1 MNVVDWSRAQFA
13 LTACYHWLFVPLT
26 LGLGVIIGVM
36 ETIYYRTR
44 DEKWLATTKFWMTL
58 FGVNFAIGVATG
70 IILEFEFG
78 TNWSNY
84 SWFVG
89 DIFGAPL
96 AIEGVLAFFMES
108 TFIAVMFF
116 GWKKVSPKFHLAATW
131 LTALGAS
138 ISALWILV
146 ANSWM
151 QYPTG
156 CTFNPETMRNE
167 MTSFWEVALSPMAMA
182 KVFHTITSA
191 WALSGAFVIGVC
203 GWMLLKGRNHEH
215 CIRSLKVGTWVGL
228 IGIILTSISGD
239 TSAVAV
245 AKHQPMKLAAMEGL
259 YEGEPGQSIVAF
271 GILNPA
277 KEIDNSEKPFLFDI
291 SIPHGLAFLATHDFN
306 AFVPGIEDIILGTT
320 RDEKVLLNK
329 DTSKETMS
337 FEQRREHGKEAQHA
351 LAVYNDALKAGDSIA
366 MQENR
371 KAIEDNFKYLG
382 YVYLEDPQDS
392 VPNVPLTFYSFH
404 FMVTIGGYLVLFFIV
419 ALLLLYKPKWVPG
432 KKKLKKLGYWLA
444 ILTIPLIY
452 LCSMSG
458 WIVAEVGRQ
467 PWTIQDLMPN
477 NIAISD
483 LSAEYVQTT
492 FWIFAVV
499 FTALLIADV
508 SIICRQISKKSKTN
522 LDVVETNNKKR
533 RK

>member
-1 MNVVDWSRAQFA
+1 MNELLMNVVDWSRAQFA

-26 LGLGVIIGVM
+26 LGLGIIIGVM

-96 AIEGVLAFFMES
+96 AIEGILAFFMES

-116 GWKKVSPKFHLAATW
+116 GWKKVSPGFHLASTW

-146 ANSWM
+146 ANAWM

-156 CTFNPETMRNE
+156 VTFNPETMRNE
-167 MTSFWEVALSPMAMA
+167 MTSFLDVALSPMAMA
-182 KVFHTITSA
+182 KVFHTVTSA
-191 WALSGAFVIGVC
+191 WTLGGAFVIGVC
-203 GWMLLKGRNHEH
+203 GWMLLKGRNRDH

-228 IGIILTSISGD
+228 IGIVLTSISGD
-239 TSAVAV
+239 TSAVVV
-245 AKHQPMKLAAMEGL
+245 AEKQPMKLAAMEGL
-259 YEGEPGQSIVAF
+259 YRGEQGQSIVAF

-277 KEIDNSEKPFLFDI
+277 KEVDNDEDPYLFDI

-306 AFVPGIEDIILGTT
+306 AFVPGIEDIIAGKSF
-320 RDEKVLLNK
+320 DKQGKPLN
-329 DTSKETMS
+329 TVSY
-337 FEQRREHGKEAQHA
+337 EQRMQHGKAAQHA
-351 LAVYNDALKAGDSIA
+351 LAYYNDALKSGDSTQLQQLRQDI
-366 MQENR
+366 N
-371 KAIEDNFKYLG
+371 DNFHYLG
-382 YVYLEDPQDS
+382 YTYLDEPKEA
-392 VPNVPLTFYSFH
+392 VPNVSLTFYSFH

-419 ALLLLYKPKWVPG
+419 VLLLLYKPKWVPG
-432 KKKLKKLGYWLA
+432 KDKFAKLGYWLA
-444 ILTIPLIY
+444 IITIPLTY

-477 NIAISD
+477 KIAISD
-483 LSAEYVQTT
+483 LSAGYVQTT

-522 LDVVETNNKKR
+522 LDIVEQK
-533 RK
+533 

>member
-1 MNVVDWSRAQFA
+1 MSDLLMTVVDWSRAQFA

-26 LGLGVIIGVM
+26 LGLGIIIGVM

-44 DEKWLATTKFWMTL
+44 DEKWLATTKFWMTI

-96 AIEGVLAFFMES
+96 AIEGILAFFMES

-116 GWKKVSPKFHLAATW
+116 GWKKVSPGFHLASTW
-131 LTALGAS
+131 LTALGAA

-146 ANSWM
+146 ANAWM

-156 CTFNPETMRNE
+156 VTFNPETMRNE
-167 MTSFWEVALSPMAMA
+167 MTDFWAVAFSPMAMA
-182 KVFHTITSA
+182 KVFHTVTSC
-191 WALSGAFVIGVC
+191 WALGGAFVVGVC
-203 GWMLLKGRNHEH
+203 GWMLLKKRNHDH
-215 CIRSLKVGTWVGL
+215 CMRSLKVGGWVGL
-228 IGIILTSISGD
+228 VGIVLTSISGD

-259 YEGEPGQSIVAF
+259 YKGEPGQAIVAM
-271 GILNPA
+271 GVLNPA
-277 KEIDNSEKPFLFDI
+277 KEVGNDEEPYLFDI

-306 AFVPGIEDIILGTT
+306 AFVPGIEDIIAGKSMDADGKPINT
-320 RDEKVLLNK
+320 V
-329 DTSKETMS
+329 SY
-337 FEQRREHGKEAQHA
+337 EQRIAHGKAAQS
-351 LAVYNDALKAGDSIA
+351 ALKQYNAALQTGDSSRL
-366 MQENR
+366 QEY
-371 KAIEDNFKYLG
+371 KQVIDDNFQYLG
-382 YVYLEDPQDS
+382 YAYLDEPEEA
-392 VPNVPLTFYSFH
+392 VPNVPLTFYTFH
-404 FMVTIGGYLVLFFIV
+404 VMVTIGGYLVVFFLV
-419 ALLLLYKPKWVPG
+419 VLLLLYKPKWVPG
-432 KKKLKKLGYWLA
+432 RNKLAKLGYWLA
-444 ILTIPLIY
+444 IITIPLTY
-452 LCSMSG
+452 LCSMCG
-458 WIVAEVGRQ
+458 WAVAEVGRQ

-477 NIAISD
+477 KVAISD
-483 LSAEYVQTT
+483 LSAGYVQTT

-508 SIICRQISKKSKTN
+508 SIICKQIAKKSKTDLN
-522 LDVVETNNKKR
+522 VVETK
-533 RK
+533 

>member
-1 MNVVDWSRAQFA
+1 MSDLLMNVVDWSRAQFA

-26 LGLGVIIGVM
+26 LGLGIIIGVM

-96 AIEGVLAFFMES
+96 AIEGILAFFMES

-151 QYPTG
+151 QYPAG

-167 MTSFWEVALSPMAMA
+167 MTSFLDVACSPMAMA
-182 KVFHTITSA
+182 KVFHTVTSA
-191 WALSGAFVIGVC
+191 WALSGAFVVGVC
-203 GWMLLKGRNHEH
+203 GWMLLKKRNHDH
-215 CIRSLKVGTWVGL
+215 CVRSLKVGGWVGL
-228 IGIILTSISGD
+228 IGIVLTSISGD
-239 TSAVAV
+239 TSAVTV
-245 AKHQPMKLAAMEGL
+245 AEHQPMKLAAMEGL
-259 YEGEPGQSIVAF
+259 YKGEQGQAIVAF
-271 GILNPA
+271 GLLNPA
-277 KEIDNSEKPFLFDI
+277 KEVGNNENPYLFDI

-306 AFVPGIEDIILGTT
+306 AFVPGVEDIIAGKSM
-320 RDEKVLLNK
+320 DK
-329 DTSKETMS
+329 DGNTVNTVSYA
-337 FEQRREHGKEAQHA
+337 QRIAHGKAAQNA
-351 LAVYNDALKAGDSIA
+351 LSQYNAALQAGDSTSL
-366 MQENR
+366 QEHRQTIN
-371 KAIEDNFKYLG
+371 DNFQYLG
-382 YVYLEDPQDS
+382 YAYLDKPEEA

-404 FMVTIGGYLVLFFIV
+404 MMVTIGGYLVLFFIV
-419 ALLLLYKPKWVPG
+419 VLLLLYKPKWVPG
-432 KKKLKKLGYWLA
+432 KNKLAKLGYWLA
-444 ILTIPLIY
+444 IITIPLTY
-452 LCSMSG
+452 LCSMCG

-477 NIAISD
+477 KVAISD
-483 LSAEYVQTT
+483 LSAGYVQTT

-508 SIICRQISKKSKTN
+508 SIICKQISKKSKTN
-522 LDVVETNNKKR
+522 LDVVETK
-533 RK
+533 

>member
-1 MNVVDWSRAQFA
+1 MSDLLMNVVDWSRAQFA

-26 LGLGVIIGVM
+26 LGLGIIIGVM

-96 AIEGVLAFFMES
+96 AIEGILAFFMES

-151 QYPTG
+151 QYPVG

-167 MTSFWEVALSPMAMA
+167 MTDFWAVALSPMAMS
-182 KVFHTITSA
+182 KVFHTVTSA
-191 WALSGAFVIGVC
+191 WTLSGAFVVGVC
-203 GWMLLKGRNHEH
+203 GWMLLKGRNRDH
-215 CIRSLKVGTWVGL
+215 CIRSLKVGGWVGL
-228 IGIILTSISGD
+228 IGIVLTSISGD
-239 TSAVAV
+239 TSAVTV

-271 GILNPA
+271 GILNPD
-277 KEIDNSEKPFLFDI
+277 KKVGNGEKPFLFDI

-306 AFVPGIEDIILGTT
+306 AFVPGIEDILNGKT
-320 RDEKVLLNK
+320 RDTTKLALK
-329 DTSKETMS
+329 PLS
-337 FEQRREHGKEAQHA
+337 FEERRERGKAAQHA
-351 LAVYNDALKAGDSIA
+351 LAGYNDALKAGDSVT
-366 MQENR
+366 MKQFR
-371 KAIEDNFKYLG
+371 KDIDENFKYLG
-382 YVYLEDPQDS
+382 YTYLEEPEES

-419 ALLLLYKPKWVPG
+419 VLLLLYKPKWVPD
-432 KKKLKKLGYWLA
+432 KKKLQTLGYWLA
-444 ILTIPLIY
+444 IITIPLTY

-477 NIAISD
+477 KVAISD
-483 LSAEYVQTT
+483 LSSGYVQTT

-499 FTALLIADV
+499 FTALLIADI

-522 LDVVETNNKKR
+522 LDKVENKK
-533 RK
+533 

>member
-1 MNVVDWSRAQFA
+1 MSDLLMNVVDWSRAQFA

-26 LGLGVIIGVM
+26 LGLGIIIGVM

-96 AIEGVLAFFMES
+96 AIEGILAFFMES

-146 ANSWM
+146 ANAWM

-156 CTFNPETMRNE
+156 MTFNPETMRNE
-167 MTSFWEVALSPMAMA
+167 MTDFWAVALSPMAMS
-182 KVFHTITSA
+182 KVFHTVTSA
-191 WALSGAFVIGVC
+191 WALSGAFVVGVC
-203 GWMLLKGRNHEH
+203 GWMLLKGRNHDH
-215 CIRSLKVGTWVGL
+215 CIRSLKVGGWVGL
-228 IGIILTSISGD
+228 IGIVLTSISGD
-239 TSAVAV
+239 TSAVTV

-259 YEGEPGQSIVAF
+259 YEGAPGQSIVAF

-277 KEIDNSEKPFLFDI
+277 KEIGNGENPFLFDI

-306 AFVPGIEDIILGTT
+306 AFVPGIEDIINGKT
-320 RDEKVLLNK
+320 RDTTTFAAKPTMK
-329 DTSKETMS
+329 QFRKEI
-337 FEQRREHGKEAQHA
+337 
-351 LAVYNDALKAGDSIA
+351 D
-366 MQENR
+366 
-371 KAIEDNFKYLG
+371 DNFKYLG
-382 YVYLEDPQDS
+382 YTYLEEPEES

-419 ALLLLYKPKWVPG
+419 VLLLLYKPKWVPG
-432 KKKLKKLGYWLA
+432 KKKLQKFGYWLA
-444 ILTIPLIY
+444 IITIPLAY

-458 WIVAEVGRQ
+458 WVVAEVGRQ

-477 NIAISD
+477 KIAISD
-483 LSAEYVQTT
+483 LSAGYVQVT

-508 SIICRQISKKSKTN
+508 SIICKQISKKSKTN
-522 LDVVETNNKKR
+522 LDKVETKK
-533 RK
+533 

>member
-1 MNVVDWSRAQFA
+1 MTHLLLNLVDWSRAQFA

-26 LGLGVIIGVM
+26 LGLGIIIAVM

-44 DEKWLATTKFWMTL
+44 DERWLATTKFWMTL

-96 AIEGVLAFFMES
+96 AIEGILAFFMES

-131 LTALGAS
+131 LTAIGAS
-138 ISALWILV
+138 LSALWILV
-146 ANSWM
+146 ANAWM

-156 CTFNPETMRNE
+156 VTFNPETMRNE
-167 MTSFWEVALSPMAMA
+167 MTSFFDVALSPMAMS
-182 KVFHTITSA
+182 KFFHTV
-191 WALSGAFVIGVC
+191 LSSWSLAGAFVIGVS
-203 GWMLLKGRNHEH
+203 GWLLLRGRNREH
-215 CIRSLKVGTWVGL
+215 CLRSIKVGAWVGV
-228 IGIILTSISGD
+228 IGIVATMITGD
-239 TSAVAV
+239 SSAVTV
-245 AKHQPMKLAAMEGL
+245 SKYQPMKLAAMEGL
-259 YEGEPGQSIVAF
+259 YDGNRDQSIVAF

-277 KEIDNSEKPFLFDI
+277 KTVDNNEDPYLFDI
-291 SIPHGLAFLATHDFN
+291 SIPYGLSFLATHDFH
-306 AFVPGIEDIILGTT
+306 AFVPGINDLIEGRLIAENG
-320 RDEKVLLNK
+320 
-329 DTSKETMS
+329 DTVKTMS
-337 FEQRREHGKEAQHA
+337 YAERMERGQRVKEA
-351 LAVYNDALKAGDSIA
+351 LAQYSEAMQSDNQALKTELRDSIDA
-366 MQENR
+366 
-371 KAIEDNFKYLG
+371 NFTHLG
-382 YVYLEDPQDS
+382 YGYLETPQEA

-404 FMVTIGGYLVLFFIV
+404 FMVAAGSYLLAFLVL
-419 ALLLLYKPKWVPG
+419 ALLIAYKPQWFKR
-432 KKKLKKLGYWLA
+432 LKKLEKWGYRLA
-444 ILTIPLIY
+444 IITIPIAY
-452 LCSMSG
+452 LCAMSG

-477 NIAISD
+477 KVAISD
-483 LSAEYVQTT
+483 LSVGYVQTT

-508 SIICRQISKKSKTN
+508 SIICRQISKMSQTDLEKS
-522 LDVVETNNKKR
+522 E
-533 RK
+533 